1 MFNIQQMMQKAQAM
15 QKKMAALQEELAD
28 VEVSG
33 SAGGGLV
40 QVVMTCKGALR
51 SLSIDPS
58 LINPAEKEMLE
69 DMVKAAAC
77 KMHGR
82 KQTRKCHPRP
92 RRPWPIWGS
101 HPGCLVTAA
110 CPSKPD
116 FLP

>member
-69 DMVKAAAC
+69 DMVKAACNDARSKADQ
-77 KMHGR
+77 KMSSETQKAMADMGL
-82 KQTRKCHPRP
+82 P
-92 RRPWPIWGS
+92 
-101 HPGCLVTAA
+101 PGMLGNGG
-110 CPSKPD
+110 
-116 FLP
+116 LPF